1 MIIDYNLQL
10 SDAQSVTADAAS
22 TNVID
27 LGADRDIGPGEDMK
41 IVVSFDV
48 AMGGSSPTLAVSVQT
63 DDNSSFSSA
72 STVQTSRTISAAAAG
87 DKLVMG
93 LPDTN
98 ERYIRLNYDVGGSN
112 PTMTVSASIVKDAQQ
127 YYAYPD
133 SANVA

>member
-48 AMGGSSPTLAVSVQT
+48 AMGGSSPTLAVQVET

-72 STVQTSRTISAAAAG
+72 STVLTSRTISAAAAG
-87 DKLVMG
+87 DTLVMG

-98 ERYIRLNYDVGGSN
+98 ERYIRLNYDVGGTS

-133 SANVA
+133 GANVQ

>member
-48 AMGGSSPTLAVSVQT
+48 AMGGSSPTLAVQVET

-72 STVQTSRTISAAAAG
+72 STVLTSRTISAAAAG
-87 DKLVMG
+87 DTLVMG
-93 LPDTN
+93 LPDQN
-98 ERYIRLNYDVGGSN
+98 ERYIRLNYDVGGTS

-133 SANVA
+133 GANVQ

>member
-1 MIIDYNLQL
+1 MIIDYNLQF

-27 LGADRDIGPGEDMK
+27 LGSDRDIGPGEEMK
-41 IVVSFDV
+41 IALNFDV
-48 AMGGSSPTLAVSVQT
+48 AMGGSSPTLAVQVQT

-72 STVQTSRTISAAAAG
+72 TTVLTSRTIAAAAVG
-87 DKLVMG
+87 DTLVMG

-98 ERYIRLNYDVGGSN
+98 ERYVRLNYDVGGSS

-127 YYAYPD
+127 YHAYPD
-133 SANVA
+133 GANVA

>member
-48 AMGGSSPTLAVSVQT
+48 AMGGSSPTLAVQVQT

-87 DKLVMG
+87 DTLVMG

-98 ERYIRLNYDVGGSN
+98 ERYIRLNYDVGGTS

-133 SANVA
+133 GANVQ

>member
-48 AMGGSSPTLAVSVQT
+48 AMGGSSPTLAVQVQT

-72 STVQTSRTISAAAAG
+72 STVQTSRLISAAAAG
-87 DKLVMG
+87 DTLVMG
-93 LPDTN
+93 LPDQN
-98 ERYIRLNYDVGGSN
+98 ERYIRLNYDVGGSS

-133 SANVA
+133 GSNVQ

>member
-1 MIIDYNLQL
+1 MLIDYNLQM

-27 LGADRDIGPGEDMK
+27 LGSDSDIGPGEDMK

-48 AMGGSSPTLAVSVQT
+48 AMGGTSPTLAVSVQT

-72 STVQTSRTISAAAAG
+72 STIATSRSIAAAAVG
-87 DKLVMG
+87 DTLVMG

-98 ERYIRLNYDVGGSN
+98 ERYIRLNYDVGGTS

-127 YYAYPD
+127 YQSYPN
-133 SANVA
+133 SANA

>member
-48 AMGGSSPTLAVSVQT
+48 AMGGSSPTLAVQVQT

-87 DKLVMG
+87 DTLVMG
-93 LPDTN
+93 LPDQN
-98 ERYIRLNYDVGGSN
+98 ERYIRLNYDVGGSS

-133 SANVA
+133 GANVQ

>member
-48 AMGGSSPTLAVSVQT
+48 AMGGSSPTLAVQVQT

-87 DKLVMG
+87 DTLVMG

-98 ERYIRLNYDVGGSN
+98 ERYIRLNYDVGGSS

-133 SANVA
+133 GANVQ

>member
-48 AMGGSSPTLAVSVQT
+48 AMGGSSPTLAVQVQT

-72 STVQTSRTISAAAAG
+72 STVLTSRTISAAAAG
-87 DKLVMG
+87 DTLVMG

-98 ERYIRLNYDVGGSN
+98 ERYIRLNYDVGGSS

-133 SANVA
+133 GANVQ